1 MHAKHAGYV
10 KKVPSDPKFCNCF
23 VHYSDG
29 EKEKTRMADKK
40 EILDEM
46 LRVING
52 GTKEENEEMYQY
64 ISRKFPEFTYLP
76 KEDAIA
82 SALIDRMP
90 VDSLQLSN
98 EFIDKENWF
107 VLRDGRGLTHSE
119 MLKMLKE
126 KYGD

>member
-1 MHAKHAGYV
+1 
-10 KKVPSDPKFCNCF
+10 
-23 VHYSDG
+23 
-29 EKEKTRMADKK
+29 MADKK

-82 SALIDRMP
+82 VALIDRMP

-107 VLRDGRGLTHSE
+107 VLRDGRVLTHSE